1 MMATWNYHYAG
12 LLAGFFAIFML
23 DASFIEA
30 FVLYF
35 IVTMQLLISRMLYAE
50 KAKKEEQ

>member
-1 MMATWNYHYAG
+1 MMPTWNYHYAG
-12 LLAGFFAIFML
+12 LIAGFFAIFML
-23 DASFIEA
+23 DAGFMES

-50 KAKKEEQ
+50 KRKKEEE